1 MNERNN
7 FYYVAVLLEQLYGI
21 SMETEDLEE
30 LGLIAWELIGNK
42 DTRLYQYSV
51 CIGSDNSITLPCNAS
66 SVEAVTTTY
75 EDWSRVTNYSEEGD
89 PRTAFIENSIEVEK
103 IYKNPY
109 YISGKLLSYNQ
120 VGDTLYFSRNY
131 GTVNVLYKGLL
142 VDDDGLP
149 QLTDKEALAIA
160 TYLAYVTKYKEGLQT
175 NNGALLQ
182 QAQLLEA
189 KWLKQ
194 CDQAR
199 VTKLSQNDLNDIL
212 NVKDSWG
219 RHSYGFSYKPIHK

>member
-1 MNERNN
+1 MKKI
-7 FYYVAVLLEQLYGI
+7 FIIIAIIVVIIVG
-21 SMETEDLEE
+21 
-30 LGLIAWELIGNK
+30 LGFWYL
-42 DTRLYQYSV
+42 
-51 CIGSDNSITLPCNAS
+51 S
-66 SVEAVTTTY
+66 SK
-75 EDWSRVTNYSEEGD
+75 TNYSVIQEENKEYEAYKDQNVYGLD
-89 PRTAFIENSIEVEK
+89 VATVINKAVDRNTKNKIEKDDKGYFIQNDKNSIEVEK
-103 IYKNPY
+103 IYKSPY

-142 VDDDGLP
+142 VDDEGLP